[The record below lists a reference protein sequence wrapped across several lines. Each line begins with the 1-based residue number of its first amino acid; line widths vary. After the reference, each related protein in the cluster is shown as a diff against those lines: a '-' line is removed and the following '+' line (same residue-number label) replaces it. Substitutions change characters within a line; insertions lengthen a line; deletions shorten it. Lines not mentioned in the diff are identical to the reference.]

1 MTCSHHDIPPA
12 HHVRLIQ
19 SKHIHHPNMMS
30 WRYIMVRTCHTSM
43 RWWRFLLCINLTWW
57 AGGISWWEHVIFQI
71 PAAHHV
77 RLIQSK
83 YLHHLIEVWH
93 VLTMIYL
100 QLIML
105 DWYKTSIFIISLKYD
120 LFSPWYRYIM
130 VRTSHTSMRWWTCL
144 LCINLTWWAGGISW
158 WEHVI
163 LQWDD
168 EDTCFCINLTYDMFS
183 PWYTC
188 SSSC

>member
-19 SKHIHHPNMMS
+19 NKHIHHLNMSYFNEMMKILALYQPNMS

-43 RWWRFLLCINLTWW
+43 RWWRYLLCINLTHD
-57 AGGISWWEHVIFQI
+57 IR
-71 PAAHHV
+71 PAHHV

-100 QLIML
+100 QLIIL
-105 DWYKTSIFIISLKYD
+105 GWYKA
-120 LFSPWYRYIM
+120 
-130 VRTSHTSMRWWTCL
+130 SMF
-144 LCINLTWWAGGISW
+144 CINLTWWAAGISW

-168 EDTCFCINLTYDMFS
+168 EDTCFVST
-183 PWYTC
+183 
-188 SSSC
+188 